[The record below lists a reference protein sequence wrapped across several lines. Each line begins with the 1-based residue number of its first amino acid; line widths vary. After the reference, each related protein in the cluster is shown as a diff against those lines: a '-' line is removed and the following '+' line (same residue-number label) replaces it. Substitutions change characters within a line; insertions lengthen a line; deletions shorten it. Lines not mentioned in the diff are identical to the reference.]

1 MDCNLYVDEFINII
15 TEDTEKKVREISY
28 EAQKQI
34 DELEKEVE
42 PITSTFSNVLYAFLC
57 LMLVIPITILLLK
70 VLGSINLFSIFINT
84 SGGIILIFVSIG
96 TFVYICYAYGRI
108 NKETRKNLVEISN
121 IKQKMEID
129 INRCYSDAK
138 KKKEDYANLFEKTI
152 CERKAYYLNTKI
164 IEAFISADDDKDPIF
179 QIIRDFDRKPD
190 VEKIEILFYISVY
203 EDKIFVSVRKKRDTI
218 HNFDILRMSLD
229 FNENRYNN
237 ITNVCDQI
245 ALSEAVASFIQ
256 EAIQKKFTVDI
267 SGTKINFTTSYTY
280 DKASLSATTTL
291 CYMALNANYE
301 ELKDL

>member
-15 TEDTEKKVREISY
+15 TENTEKKVREISY

-34 DELEKEVE
+34 DELEKKVQ
-42 PITSTFSNVLYAFLC
+42 PITSTFSNILYAFLC
-57 LMLVIPITILLLK
+57 LMLVIPITILLLSI
-70 VLGSINLFSIFINT
+70 LGSINLFSTFINT
-84 SGGIILIFVSIG
+84 SGCIILIFVSIG
-96 TFVYICYAYGRI
+96 TFVYICYTYGRI

-138 KKKEDYANLFEKTI
+138 KKKEDYANLFEKNV
-152 CERKAYYLNTKI
+152 CERKAYYLNTDI
-164 IEAFISADDDKDPIF
+164 GESFITVDDNKDPIF
-179 QIIRDFDRKPD
+179 QIIRNFDRKPD
-190 VEKIEILFYISVY
+190 VEKIEILFYIRVY
-203 EDKIFVSVRKKRDTI
+203 ENKIILSVRKKTKTI
-218 HNFDILRMSLD
+218 HDFDILKINFN

-237 ITNVCDQI
+237 IKNVCDQI
-245 ALSEAVASFIQ
+245 ALSQAIASFIQ

-280 DKASLSATTTL
+280 DKASLSATTAL

>member
-84 SGGIILIFVSIG
+84 SGGIILLFVSIG

-152 CERKAYYLNTKI
+152 CERKAYYLNTDI
-164 IEAFISADDDKDPIF
+164 GESFITVDDNKDPIF
-179 QIIRDFDRKPD
+179 QIIRNFDRKPD
-190 VEKIEILFYISVY
+190 VEKVEILFYIRVY
-203 EDKIFVSVRKKRDTI
+203 EDRIILSVREKTKNI
-218 HNFDILRMSLD
+218 YNYDILKINFN

-245 ALSEAVASFIQ
+245 GLSQAIASFIQ